1 MESNNIFDR
10 LMNFS
15 YNKELEEVKE
25 EKKLKPSERLLLNI
39 KKSGVIMDQLE
50 PVLKTKGNQ
59 LIISCA
65 GSGKTTA
72 LLYKVNYDIT
82 TGEATK
88 LTEVNDNVIRIPER
102 IWVCTFLKTGAEE
115 LGAKMSLRQRELG
128 LMDTSSFVQ
137 FSTLHAEFKRALNS
151 MGVETNFV
159 EDAEN
164 TRMLRR
170 ILEGYNIKG
179 ESGKSLNS
187 EEIRNF
193 ESACQVRHH
202 AELRCRYRH
211 RYHRRKLLRYAA

>member
-1 MESNNIFDR
+1 
-10 LMNFS
+10 
-15 YNKELEEVKE
+15 
-25 EKKLKPSERLLLNI
+25 
-39 KKSGVIMDQLE
+39 
-50 PVLKTKGNQ
+50 
-59 LIISCA
+59 
-65 GSGKTTA
+65 
-72 LLYKVNYDIT
+72 
-82 TGEATK
+82 
-88 LTEVNDNVIRIPER
+88 
-102 IWVCTFLKTGAEE
+102 
-115 LGAKMSLRQRELG
+115 MSLRQRELG

-193 ESACQVRHH
+193 ESALIYTRN
-202 AELRCRYRH
+202 R
-211 RYHRRKLLRYAA
+211 